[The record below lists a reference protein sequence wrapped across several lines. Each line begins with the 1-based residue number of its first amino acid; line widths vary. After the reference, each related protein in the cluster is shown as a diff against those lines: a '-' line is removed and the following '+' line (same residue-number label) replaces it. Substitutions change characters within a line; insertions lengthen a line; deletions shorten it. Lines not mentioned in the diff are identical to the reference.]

1 MCPGLVTAMGVSM
14 GLTAAAVNAK
24 GTIAQRER
32 WALDLLT
39 LDKIGAWAITEPDSG
54 SDAFGSM
61 KSTARRDGD
70 EYVLNGSKTFI
81 TNGPY
86 ADTIVFIC
94 KLDEGNPPE
103 ERTVLQFVLDSGM
116 PGLVQSKPLRKMGIH
131 SSPTG
136 ELFLDD
142 VRVGKDRLLGE
153 SEEAF
158 KGGGGREAS
167 KATFSI
173 ERAGVAAM
181 ALGIVERCLE
191 LSIAYAND
199 RVQFGQPIGQF
210 QLIQLK
216 LAKMEV
222 ARMNLQNIVF
232 RNIEMGAGRARSSL
246 RRGLGSKLY
255 AAQAATEVAIEA
267 VQLFGGNGYMAEYE
281 VEQLARD
288 AKVLQIY
295 AGTDEIQV
303 TAVAKALLAPSS
315 PAPPD
320 FRSVMRNAR
329 CGVRSASRIKRCT
342 VPPVTT
348 AVIGVVAPAFE
359 ELVERCRPRPT
370 RASSTPRHRSWSTA
384 AASDWSTP
392 RWGAPTGT
400 NRSRPTRSRR
410 CTAPP
415 SQSGRGATLSL
426 IAEDELSFD
435 DRLGDV
441 IEGIPVRWIADRT
454 VEEVLGHTAG
464 LHVINTILARIL
476 PGVAAARTGS
486 TRPSPRRAGGSGWIG
501 RTRSSVAGTC
511 SARPI
516 ESLTDQP
523 FDRVRA
529 SEPCS
534 SPTACR
540 TTTSCSAST
549 TSRSTASSARI
560 SVTFDLTMDQ
570 PVPLLAEVGSRDG
583 DGVEPG
589 VRRLRDDGCAGHVL
603 PRACSRT
610 SPTPSI
616 VLPADY
622 VTYAVA
628 PRPTDRL
635 RRDAP
640 TATPGSASAS
650 WHRCRR
656 TSSES
661 DPRSDSVRPCRPGR
675 HELRNGRPRA

>member
-1 MCPGLVTAMGVSM
+1 MMIAIIELCRVCPGLVTAMGVSM

-24 GTIAQRER
+24 GTIAQKER

-158 KGGGGREAS
+158 KGGGGRDAS

-191 LSIAYAND
+191 LSTAYAND

-232 RNIEMGAGRARSSL
+232 RNIEMGGAGEVAVL
-246 RRGLGSKLY
+246 RRGVGLQAVRRPGRGRGGDGGG
-255 AAQAATEVAIEA
+255 AALRRQRLHGGVRGRATGPRR
-267 VQLFGGNGYMAEYE
+267 QG
-281 VEQLARD
+281 
-288 AKVLQIY
+288 
-295 AGTDEIQV
+295 
-303 TAVAKALLAPSS
+303 
-315 PAPPD
+315 PPD
-320 FRSVMRNAR
+320 LRRNRRDPGHGRRQGAPRRAGRHRLTLPSPRSAMRNA
-329 CGVRSASRIKRCT
+329 CGSVRSASQNQRCT
-342 VPPVTT
+342 VLPVTT
-348 AVIGVVAPAFE
+348 AVTGVIAPAFE
-359 ELVERCRPRPT
+359 ELVERL
-370 RASSTPRHRSWSTA
+370 STEADEGFFHTA
-384 AASDWSTP
+384 AQIVVDRGGERLVDAAVGRTHRHEPFTTDTLS
-392 RWGAPTGT
+392 ALY
-400 NRSRPTRSRR
+400 
-410 CTAPP
+410 CTAKPLLAV
-415 SQSGRGATLSL
+415 ATLSL

-435 DRLGDV
+435 DRLGDL

-476 PGVAAARTGS
+476 PESSRETWLYSSEPPEGWRFGVDRAYSEFGGWYLLGKADRVADGPAL
-486 TRPSPRRAGGSGWIG
+486 RPVRDRDRPRAVRRAGG
-501 RTRSSVAGTC
+501 
-511 SARPI
+511 
-516 ESLTDQP
+516 
-523 FDRVRA
+523 
-529 SEPCS
+529 
-534 SPTACR
+534 
-540 TTTSCSAST
+540 
-549 TSRSTASSARI
+549 
-560 SVTFDLTMDQ
+560 
-570 PVPLLAEVGSRDG
+570 
-583 DGVEPG
+583 
-589 VRRLRDDGCAGHVL
+589 
-603 PRACSRT
+603 
-610 SPTPSI
+610 
-616 VLPADY
+616 
-622 VTYAVA
+622 
-628 PRPTDRL
+628 
-635 RRDAP
+635 
-640 TATPGSASAS
+640 
-650 WHRCRR
+650 
-656 TSSES
+656 
-661 DPRSDSVRPCRPGR
+661 
-675 HELRNGRPRA
+675 